1 MPVHRVMPRRLPL
14 GLAALAVLAVL
25 GLNPRTGPSPALA
38 ERPGVLEL
46 GYLAY
51 LGEIEVARVDI
62 VLEMA
67 PPAVR
72 PGPYRMEA
80 DVTLVGAMGRLIPF
94 KINAQAEGTA
104 DDTGVRPARY
114 RSTISLWETH
124 QAVALT
130 YRPGGAV
137 EVASDPPTVEAREA
151 RENGFV
157 DHTMDPL
164 SAAVAVIHG
173 VVKSGACRG
182 TMAVFDGA
190 RRYDLLFSPV
200 GGAEIAPSETAYYA
214 GPATE
219 CAVGAKLLGGF
230 GEFGQGT
237 GLYPAT
243 TRLWLAAVVPGGPA
257 VPVRILAEN
266 VLGSLRLDLVEVR
279 RNYAAAP

>member
-1 MPVHRVMPRRLPL
+1 MSLCRVMLRRLPL
-14 GLAALAVLAVL
+14 GLAALAVLAVV
-25 GLNPRTGPSPALA
+25 GLSSALA

-51 LGEIEVARVDI
+51 LGEFEVARVDV
-62 VLEMA
+62 VLDLA
-67 PPAVR
+67 PLAVR
-72 PGPYRMEA
+72 PGPYRMAA
-80 DVTLVGAMGRLIPF
+80 DVALVGAMGRLFPF
-94 KINAQAEGTA
+94 RIEAQAEGTA
-104 DDTGVRPARY
+104 DAAGVRPARY
-114 RSTISLWETH
+114 RSTIDLWETH

-164 SAAVAVIHG
+164 SAAVAVIDG

-182 TMAVFDGA
+182 TMKVFDGA

-200 GGAEIAPSETAYYA
+200 GRGQIAPSDAAYYA

-219 CAVGAKLLGGF
+219 CAASARLLGGF
-230 GEFGQGT
+230 GDVDLAS

-243 TRLWLAAVVPGGPA
+243 TRLWLAPVVAGAPA

-266 VLGSLRLDLVEVR
+266 VLGSMRLDLVEVR

>member
-1 MPVHRVMPRRLPL
+1 MSLHRVMARRLPL
-14 GLAALAVLAVL
+14 GLAAALAILAAV
-25 GLNPRTGPSPALA
+25 GPSPALA
-38 ERPGVLEL
+38 ERPGALEL

-51 LGEIEVARVDI
+51 LGEIEVARVDV
-62 VLEMA
+62 VLELA
-67 PPAVR
+67 PLAAR
-72 PGPYRMEA
+72 PGPYRMAA
-80 DVTLVGAMGRLIPF
+80 DVALVGAMGRLFPF
-94 KINAQAEGTA
+94 RIKAQAEGTA
-104 DDTGVRPARY
+104 DAAGVRPARY

-182 TMAVFDGA
+182 TMPVFDGA

-200 GGAEIAPSETAYYA
+200 GGAEIVPSDTAYYA

-219 CAVGAKLLGGF
+219 CAVGARLLGGF

-243 TRLWLAAVVPGGPA
+243 TRLWLAAVVPGAPA

>member
-1 MPVHRVMPRRLPL
+1 MLRRLKL
-14 GLAALAVLAVL
+14 GLAALAVLAVV
-25 GLNPRTGPSPALA
+25 GLSSALA

-62 VLEMA
+62 VLELA
-67 PPAVR
+67 PLAVR

-80 DVTLVGAMGRLIPF
+80 DVALVGAMGRLFPF
-94 KINAQAEGTA
+94 RIKAQADGTA
-104 DDTGVRPARY
+104 DAAGVRPARY
-114 RSTISLWETH
+114 RSSISLWETH
-124 QAVALT
+124 QAVTLT

-151 RENGFV
+151 RANGFV
-157 DHTMDPL
+157 DHTLDPL
-164 SAAVAVIHG
+164 SATVAAIHG
-173 VVKSGACRG
+173 VVRSGDCRG
-182 TMAVFDGA
+182 EFPVFDGA
-190 RRYDLLFSPV
+190 RRYDLLLSPV
-200 GGAEIAPSETAYYA
+200 GEAQIAPSDTAYYA

-219 CAVGAKLLGGF
+219 CAVGARLLGGF
-230 GEFGQGT
+230 GEFDQRA

-243 TRLWLAAVVPGGPA
+243 TRLWLAAVVAGAPA

-266 VLGSLRLDLVEVR
+266 VLGRLRLDLVEVR